1 MVAFGDRR
9 GELRCWSIVGRV
21 LAAPWIALGIAISPE
36 AVAAGF
42 GAAYSL
48 FHDLAASAIRKS

>member
-1 MVAFGDRR
+1 MSTPAQRIAGILVVVA
-9 GELRCWSIVGRV
+9 
-21 LAAPWIALGIAISPE
+21 LARLTAAAAISPE